1 MLLWKSNSV
10 RVLFG
15 CTCQAGKSA
24 AWDKAGFKNFDF
36 TGQICIILKRDIS
49 ITRIALP
56 SFPWKFCSW
65 SWWFLNFPTSEIFIF
80 FFQVFTAFKV
90 IKFEDWSVLKNARH
104 LLVWAYHERL
114 MCMSIREG
122 AYKQI
127 WQFSLPSF
135 LNKRQY
141 SALLRGSVTLR
152 TPGTMMQ
159 SWRPNKKKSNE
170 RLLRETNSFLNMCPS
185 DEKNLTAC

>member
-1 MLLWKSNSV
+1 
-10 RVLFG
+10 
-15 CTCQAGKSA
+15 
-24 AWDKAGFKNFDF
+24 
-36 TGQICIILKRDIS
+36 
-49 ITRIALP
+49 
-56 SFPWKFCSW
+56 
-65 SWWFLNFPTSEIFIF
+65 
-80 FFQVFTAFKV
+80 
-90 IKFEDWSVLKNARH
+90 
-104 LLVWAYHERL
+104 
-114 MCMSIREG
+114 MSIREG

-135 LNKRQY
+135 LNKRQH

>member
-1 MLLWKSNSV
+1 MSGGEIGCLGQGRFQKFWFYWSNLHYSQAWHINHSNCVTFLSMEVLLMIMMISEFSNI
-10 RVLFG
+10 
-15 CTCQAGKSA
+15 
-24 AWDKAGFKNFDF
+24 WDINFF
-36 TGQICIILKRDIS
+36 
-49 ITRIALP
+49 LP
-56 SFPWKFCSW
+56 SFYRFQGYKIRG
-65 SWWFLNFPTSEIFIF
+65 LIRSEKRSAPFSTMKGSC
-80 FFQVFTAFKV
+80 VCL
-90 IKFEDWSVLKNARH
+90 SVR
-104 LLVWAYHERL
+104 
-114 MCMSIREG
+114 G

-170 RLLRETNSFLNMCPS
+170 RLLTETNSFLNMCPS